1 MNLAPDIA
9 GRVALVTGA
18 TGFIGGALARRL
30 VASGVEVHAV
40 TRGDPPSPAP
50 GLRWWR
56 ADLAEAAATRS
67 LLADVRPDWVF
78 HLGGL
83 AAGGRDLPMVQA
95 TLQANLLPVLNLLL
109 ATQEHRVRL
118 VLAGSLE
125 EPAPDGHWPV
135 PGSPYAASKMAAALY
150 ARLFHAL
157 YGSPVVWLRLFMVY
171 GPRQPDVR
179 KLVPYVILSL
189 LRGETPRLSSGTRPV
204 DWVFVDDVVEAFLR
218 AAVTSG
224 SEGRPL
230 DVGSGELVTVR
241 QVVEEL
247 VRQIDPSISPQ
258 FGGVTDRA
266 REQVSTADVAPTT
279 LALGW
284 RPRVGL
290 REGLA
295 RTIAWYREQAPRM
308 KKEDER

>member
-1 MNLAPDIA
+1 MNPAPDIA

-30 VASGVEVHAV
+30 VAAGVEVHAV
-40 TRGDPPSPAP
+40 ARGNSPSSPS
-50 GLRWWR
+50 GMRWWR
-56 ADLAEAAATRS
+56 ADLGEAAATRS
-67 LLADVRPDWVF
+67 LVADVRPDWVF

-83 AAGGRDLPMVQA
+83 ASGGRDLPMVQA

-109 ATQEHRVRL
+109 STQERRVRL

-125 EPAPDGHWPV
+125 EPAPDGNWPV

-171 GPRQPDVR
+171 GPGQPDPK

-189 LRGETPRLSSGTRPV
+189 LRGETPHLSRGTRPV
-204 DWVFVDDVVEAFLR
+204 DWVFVDDVVEAFLL
-218 AAVTSG
+218 AAVSIRIG
-224 SEGRPL
+224 GAAAGRRLGRAGHRPARGRGAGPP
-230 DVGSGELVTVR
+230 DR
-241 QVVEEL
+241 P
-247 VRQIDPSISPQ
+247 IDLPE
-258 FGGVTDRA
+258 FGAVADRA
-266 REQVSTADVAPTT
+266 REQVSTADVAPTA

-284 RPRVGL
+284 RPRIGL
-290 REGLA
+290 SEGLA
-295 RTIAWYREQAPRM
+295 RTIAWYREQAPRT
-308 KKEDER
+308 KKENER

>member
-1 MNLAPDIA
+1 MNPAPDLA

-30 VASGVEVHAV
+30 VAAGAEVHAV
-40 TRGDPPSPAP
+40 TRGAPPPSSP
-50 GLRWWR
+50 GTRWWR
-56 ADLAEAAATRS
+56 ADLGDAAATRA
-67 LLADVRPDWVF
+67 LVADVRPDWVF

-83 AAGGRDLPMVQA
+83 ASGGRDLPMVQA
-95 TLQANLLPVLNLLL
+95 TLEANLLPVLNLLL
-109 ATQEHRVRL
+109 STQERRVRL

-125 EPAPDGHWPV
+125 EPAPDGDWSV

-157 YGSPVVWLRLFMVY
+157 YGSPVMWLRLFMVY
-171 GPRQPDVR
+171 GPGQLDLR

-189 LRGETPRLSSGTRPV
+189 LRGETPDLSSGTRPV
-204 DWVFVDDVVEAFLR
+204 DWVFVDDVVEAFLL
-218 AAVTSG
+218 AAVRSG

-241 QVVEEL
+241 DVVEEL
-247 VRQIDPSISPQ
+247 VRQIDPSISPR
-258 FGGVTDRA
+258 FGAVADRA
-266 REQVSTADVAPTT
+266 REQVSTAEVALTT

-295 RTIAWYREQAPRM
+295 RTIAWYREHAPRM
-308 KKEDER
+308 KKENER